1 MTDRQ
6 DIFQDYLLGDRMGDL
21 EESLKES
28 IRVSCDQQTYP
39 AAGTILWSDG
49 REMAMDRGDCHTLV
63 ISGTGGGKTVNQ
75 VMPALRA
82 SIKVGESLFVTD
94 VKGGELYEQAW
105 PYLKQQGYRVL
116 VVNLR
121 HPLRGIRYNPLA
133 LPFQL
138 LRLRKPELQALG
150 HLLLMQA
157 ADTLLLERNEK
168 QDPFWEQAARDTF
181 LGLAYLL
188 AESGHSEFYHLQAIY
203 DLFALCQKAPKQLCA
218 MVERVKERELG
229 GAAWRLLQTR
239 LFSSNSPRTE
249 ASIDSV
255 LASKFNRLLG
265 TPL

>member
-63 ISGTGGGKTVNQ
+63 ISGTGGGKTVSQ

-121 HPLRGIRYNPLA
+121 HPLRGIRYKPLA

-150 HLLLMQA
+150 HLLLGSVPRGVA
-157 ADTLLLERNEK
+157 LLALYAIILLVRILLE
-168 QDPFWEQAARDTF
+168 
-181 LGLAYLL
+181 
-188 AESGHSEFYHLQAIY
+188 
-203 DLFALCQKAPKQLCA
+203 
-218 MVERVKERELG
+218 
-229 GAAWRLLQTR
+229 TR
-239 LFSSNSPRTE
+239 LMASQAGLPPLSESSARMVFTTGE
-249 ASIDSV
+249 ASYFSR
-255 LASKFNRLLG
+255 S
-265 TPL
+265 